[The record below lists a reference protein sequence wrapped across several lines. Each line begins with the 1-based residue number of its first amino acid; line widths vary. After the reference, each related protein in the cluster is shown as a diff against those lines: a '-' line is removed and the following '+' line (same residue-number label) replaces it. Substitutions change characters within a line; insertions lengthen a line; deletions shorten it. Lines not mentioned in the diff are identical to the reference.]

1 MAGPIQAQ
9 PLPERP
15 GQGFERVM
23 REFQVGGEPLRD
35 DEADLVPALEA
46 LRRVHMDALGD
57 RSSPRVWRMWNL
69 RLIG

>member
-1 MAGPIQAQ
+1 
-9 PLPERP
+9 
-15 GQGFERVM
+15 M
-23 REFQVGGEPLRD
+23 REFQVGGEPLRDWLGDLDVQACLRD